1 MAATVLVNG
10 VNSAWQNLTWMWY
23 ALPIVGIKSI
33 NWNKNQKTD
42 LNYGQGVEPI
52 SEAVGNNEYT
62 ADIEIYK
69 EEWDKIIKAAPNN
82 DPLLIPRSD
91 MQIVCGGNRINTTVT
106 VLKMVKFT
114 GYGFG
119 SKQNDTSI
127 MVKLK
132 LSVAGIEQK

>member
-33 NWNKNQKTD
+33 NWTKNQKTD
-42 LNYGQGVEPI
+42 LNYGQGVEPV
-52 SEAVGNNEYT
+52 SEAVGNNEYA

-91 MQIVCGGNRINTTVT
+91 MQIVCGGDRINTTVT